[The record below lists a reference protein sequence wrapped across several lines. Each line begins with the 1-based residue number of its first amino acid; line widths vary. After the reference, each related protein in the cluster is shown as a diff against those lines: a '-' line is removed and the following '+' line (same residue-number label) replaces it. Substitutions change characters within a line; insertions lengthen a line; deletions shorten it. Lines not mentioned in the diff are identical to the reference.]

1 MAKDLTEALRQLTE
15 GGAGQTSRTDSTLPA
30 TRAAPAIPARV
41 GSSGPKGVSGG
52 SISSPLT
59 ETDYGA
65 RTYHDAKTITSTD
78 GLLTWQVDPIHHIF
92 FTDNNN
98 SPIEIIYREPT

>member
-41 GSSGPKGVSGG
+41 GSSGPKGVPAGQFQ
-52 SISSPLT
+52 
-59 ETDYGA
+59 A
-65 RTYHDAKTITSTD
+65 R
-78 GLLTWQVDPIHHIF
+78 
-92 FTDNNN
+92 
-98 SPIEIIYREPT
+98 